1 MARFAQEIIDIVID
15 FGHDNPGL
23 LANCSL
29 VCRSWVPS
37 ARHHIFETISLREYS
52 DHGWRSIIEST
63 IQTVTQ
69 HVKVVKIDA
78 TNSWGDQS
86 WPLSR
91 FKPSFERLTLRS
103 LHLRSIQL
111 QSSDFYDCLSSVTEI
126 HLGTVSS
133 VTRNDIFDFLASFP
147 SLETV
152 SLTLLRFPDAEPNTI
167 LPAAP
172 QSLTSVTL
180 NLEDEALRVAIQWLI
195 GRGSPKITTLTVKQ
209 LAFTSVLQP
218 LLNMVSE
225 VLVNLDIDGAQQ
237 CTGPPLDLS
246 SHKDL
251 RNLRLTPW
259 RGFRLNDT
267 PPFSVMECVSS
278 CQALDTFTL
287 CIKVVHPEEIP
298 TAFPWKEL
306 DDLLAGS
313 RFDGLKEVRCSALCT
328 QLGWIPEPSIEPVSL
343 PQCQARGILVT
354 RNNVF

>member
-1 MARFAQEIIDIVID
+1 MAMLAQEIIDIIID
-15 FGHDNPGL
+15 FGHDNPGF
-23 LANCSL
+23 LANCAL

-37 ARHHIFETISLREYS
+37 ARHHLFETISLREYS
-52 DHGWRSIIEST
+52 NPGWRGIIEST

-69 HVKVVKIDA
+69 HVKVVEIDA
-78 TNSWGDQS
+78 TKSWVGIQS
-86 WPLSR
+86 WPLSQ
-91 FKPSFERLTLRS
+91 FKPSLERLTLKS
-103 LHLRSIQL
+103 LHLRSFQL

-126 HLGTVSS
+126 HLATVSS

-152 SLTLLRFPDAEPNTI
+152 GLAFLRFPDAEPNTT
-167 LPAAP
+167 LPDVP

-195 GRGSPKITTLTVKQ
+195 GRGSPKITTLVVER

-225 VLVNLDIDGAQQ
+225 VLVNLAIDGAQE

-246 SHKDL
+246 LHRNL
-251 RNLRLTPW
+251 RNLKLMPW
-259 RGFRLNDT
+259 LGFRPSGIT
-267 PPFSVMECVSS
+267 PFSVMECVSS

-287 CIKVVHPEEIP
+287 CITVGYPQEIP
-298 TAFPWKEL
+298 TALPWKEL

-313 RFDGLKEVRCSALCT
+313 RFERLREVRCSVQCGRFRL
-328 QLGWIPEPSIEPVSL
+328 LREPFIQPVSL
-343 PQCQARGILVT
+343 LQCQARGILVT
-354 RNNVF
+354 RK